1 MLRNKFFIKTYGC
14 QMNLY
19 EEGIVSSIMESAGY
33 EPVFSENEADIIY
46 LITCSVRQ
54 HAENRAIGRLLQLQ
68 GLKKTKPDL
77 IIGVLGCMAQN
88 YKEVLAQKYHADIVV
103 GPDEYRRLPELIDN
117 LRTNHIPQ
125 VWVNL
130 DNECYEGIVPTIRN
144 KVTGF
149 ISIMRGCNNFCS
161 YCIVP
166 YVRGRERSKSKDQ
179 IVQEI
184 NHLISS
190 GVKDITLVGQ
200 NVLAWQSDIGQAR
213 SLDFLDLLKTV
224 DEIEGYER
232 LRFVTSHPKDL
243 TPKHFEVLASLKK
256 FCPHIHLPMQS
267 GSNRILKLMNRQ
279 YTIEEY
285 FEKISMGRK
294 IIPEISFTTDV
305 MVGFPTETESD
316 FMETLNAVKELRFDY
331 AYMFKY
337 SERPQTKAN
346 EIYPKVDKQIA
357 QQRLTKLIELQNK
370 ITEEKTNEML
380 GKVVEVLVE
389 AKIGNQ
395 AKARTKTNKV
405 VLINEPL
412 EIGKIYQCK
421 IISVE
426 GWTPIGSVQVLKD
439 NQFKEI
445 I

>member
-1 MLRNKFFIKTYGC
+1 
-14 QMNLY
+14 MNLY

-33 EPVFSENEADIIY
+33 EPVFSEDEADIIY

-54 HAENRAIGRLLQLQ
+54 HAENRALGRLLQLQ
-68 GLKKTKPDL
+68 GLKKSNPDL

-103 GPDEYRRLPELIDN
+103 GPDEYRRLPELITN
-117 LRTNHIPQ
+117 LRINHMPQ
-125 VWVNL
+125 VCVKL
-130 DNECYEGIVPTIRN
+130 DNECYEGIYPTIQN

-166 YVRGRERSKSKDQ
+166 YVRGRERSKSKGQ
-179 IVQEI
+179 IIHEV
-184 NHLISS
+184 NHLINK

-200 NVLAWQSDIGQAR
+200 NVLAWQDDKQN
-213 SLDFLDLLKTV
+213 FLDLLKTI
-224 DEIEGYER
+224 DSIDGYDR

-243 TPKHFEVLASLKK
+243 TSKHFETWASLKK

-285 FEKISMGRK
+285 MEKIFLGRK

-305 MVGFPTETESD
+305 MVGFPTETETD
-316 FMETLNAVKELRFDY
+316 FQETLDVIQKLRFDY

-346 EIYPKVDKQIA
+346 EIYPKVEKEIA
-357 QQRLTKLIELQNK
+357 QQRLTKLIQLQNK
-370 ITEEKTNEML
+370 ITQEKTNELL

-389 AKIGNQ
+389 SNTGRISKT
-395 AKARTKTNKV
+395 RTKTNKV
-405 VLINEPL
+405 VVINESL
-412 EIGKIYQCK
+412 EVGKIYHCK
-421 IISVE
+421 IIRIN
-426 GWTPIGSVQVLKD
+426 GWTPIGSVKILSNNK
-439 NQFKEI
+439 FKEVYDKR
-445 I
+445 